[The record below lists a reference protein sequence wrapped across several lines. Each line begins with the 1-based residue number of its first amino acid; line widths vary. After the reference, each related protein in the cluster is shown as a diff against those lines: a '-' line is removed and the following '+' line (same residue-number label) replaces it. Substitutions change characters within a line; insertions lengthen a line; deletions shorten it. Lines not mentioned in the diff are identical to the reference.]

1 MRQFYEKYFLE
12 NDSFFQKNIMTE
24 TNRMII
30 CLILQQPRL
39 KKRSIIMVVNVLLVG
54 LLIQSAKYILQILF
68 VQFQSSII
76 IYIQKV
82 QSSIDT
88 VAFINLL
95 FIFVVFVFY
104 SLFSYYFYI
113 EQGKARCLIVKQV
126 RQDLY
131 FDNYLLIWNIACINM
146 CFSFL
151 ILYK

>member
-1 MRQFYEKYFLE
+1 MKNTFWKMT
-12 NDSFFQKNIMTE
+12 NFFRKNIMTK
-24 TNRMII
+24 TNRVII

>member
-1 MRQFYEKYFLE
+1 MKNTFWKMT
-12 NDSFFQKNIMTE
+12 NFFRKNIMTK
-24 TNRMII
+24 TNRVII

-68 VQFQSSII
+68 VQFQSSIF

-88 VAFINLL
+88 VSFINLQ

>member
-1 MRQFYEKYFLE
+1 MKNTFWKMT
-12 NDSFFQKNIMTE
+12 NFFRKNIMTK
-24 TNRMII
+24 TNRVII

-54 LLIQSAKYILQILF
+54 LLIQSAKYILPILF

-131 FDNYLLIWNIACINM
+131 FDNYLLIWTIACINM

>member
-1 MRQFYEKYFLE
+1 MKNTFWKMT
-12 NDSFFQKNIMTE
+12 NFFRKNIMTK
-24 TNRMII
+24 TNRVII

-88 VAFINLL
+88 VSFINLL

-131 FDNYLLIWNIACINM
+131 FDNYLLIWNIACINV
-146 CFSFL
+146 FFFFNL
-151 ILYK
+151 I